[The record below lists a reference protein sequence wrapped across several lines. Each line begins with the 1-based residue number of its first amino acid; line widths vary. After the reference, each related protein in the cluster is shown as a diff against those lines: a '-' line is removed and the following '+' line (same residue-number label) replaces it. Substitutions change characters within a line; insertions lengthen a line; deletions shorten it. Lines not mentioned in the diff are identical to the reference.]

1 MSALTVHYFPLR
13 ARAEATKLMLAY
25 ANHPYEL
32 NTISFPDWGG
42 GVKGE
47 QPFTPLLTSSFID
60 HQQFDERNGIKQ

>member
-13 ARAEATKLMLAY
+13 ARAEAPKLMLAY

-47 QPFTPLLTSSFID
+47 YSLLHLPSPYLLFHWPSTI
-60 HQQFDERNGIKQ
+60 